1 MILLCNNIM
10 PLRVL
15 VNSNL
20 TLALVCQVKKSKIEN
35 LVNQYKRCQMDIR
48 LLPRDVVRVYI
59 CKENSYVSN
68 GDIHSKKILHT
79 IHTIINFLWFL
90 INRDDFYP
98 ELDEKHR

>member
-1 MILLCNNIM
+1 M
-10 PLRVL
+10 PTRVL

-20 TLALVCQVKKSKIEN
+20 TSTSVFRVKKSKIGN
-35 LVNQYKRCQMDIR
+35 LLDQYKKCQTDIR
-48 LLPRDVVRVYI
+48 WLLRDVVRVYI

-79 IHTIINFLWFL
+79 IHTIINFLWCL
-90 INRDDFYP
+90 IIHDGFYP